1 MSAEALVRW
10 IHPKK
15 GFISPG
21 IFVLKLEED
30 GSVSRLDRYVF
41 QKVRSYISG
50 RYEKG
55 LKVVPVSMNL
65 SWMDF
70 YDEALINEIVD
81 FLEHPEFPS
90 ELIRFEIT
98 ETSYAALEE
107 NVGRVLNKI
116 KKKGAWILLD
126 DFGSGY
132 SSFNM
137 LQRFSFDILKID
149 MSFTREIEM
158 NSRTRRLIP
167 LIIETAHALDAKT
180 VAEGAETKEQVE
192 FLRNHGC
199 DYIQGYYFY
208 RPLKKDEFSEKL
220 DQNS

>member
-1 MSAEALVRW
+1 M
-10 IHPKK
+10 
-15 GFISPG
+15 
-21 IFVLKLEED
+21 
-30 GSVSRLDRYVF
+30 
-41 QKVRSYISG
+41 
-50 RYEKG
+50 G
-55 LKVVPVSMNL
+55 LKRRTRDAYEVPLGRKIYKSRASYVLMAPFLILFLVFVVIPIL
-65 SWMDF
+65 SS
-70 YDEALINEIVD
+70 V
-81 FLEHPEFPS
+81 FLSF
-90 ELIRFEIT
+90 T
-98 ETSYAALEE
+98 
-107 NVGRVLNKI
+107 
-116 KKKGAWILLD
+116 
-126 DFGSGY
+126 
-132 SSFNM
+132 SFNM
-137 LQRFSFDILKID
+137 LQKFSFDILKID